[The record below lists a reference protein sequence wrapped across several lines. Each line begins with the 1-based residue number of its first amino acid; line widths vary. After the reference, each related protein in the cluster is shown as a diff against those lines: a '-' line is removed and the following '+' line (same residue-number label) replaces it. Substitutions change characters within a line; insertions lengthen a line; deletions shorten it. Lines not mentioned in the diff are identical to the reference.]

1 VYDGLRRGERKLS
14 INSRRHLR
22 GLAWVADFDYSW
34 LSCTRAEPRRGFTRP
49 NWESAMFS
57 VDQVIVWIVVG
68 LLGGA
73 LAGALMTW
81 DRSGYGLWRN
91 LALGLAGAIIGGLLF
106 RIFGIWPGLDKIAIS
121 LRDIVS
127 AVVGSLL
134 VLAALWLWRKF
145 GTSRENT

>member
-1 VYDGLRRGERKLS
+1 
-14 INSRRHLR
+14 
-22 GLAWVADFDYSW
+22 
-34 LSCTRAEPRRGFTRP
+34 
-49 NWESAMFS
+49 MFS

-81 DRSGYGLWRN
+81 ERGGFGLWRN

-106 RIFGIWPGLDKIAIS
+106 RLFGIWPGLDKIAIS

-127 AVVGSLL
+127 AFVGSLL

-145 GTSRENT
+145 GASQENT